1 MTRPLWLAAMIALAA
16 PGAGCGFASTTVSP
30 DGTFKQ
36 NQPSG
41 QPVVWRVPAQ
51 SITYNFGGSVNA
63 TAARALRP

>member
-1 MTRPLWLAAMIALAA
+1 MA
-16 PGAGCGFASTTVSP
+16 CGDDRACRARRRLRLRLY
-30 DGTFKQ
+30 DGEPRRTFKQ